1 MLRVSIIYLGYLDD
15 MSLRSRSVSSP
26 DEEAG
31 ARPVKRKRANLTRP
45 MVRQACVMCAKKKA
59 RVSICVILALGL
71 AYGMQCSGG
80 DPCEACMKN
89 SLPCLY
95 NPVQRR

>member
-1 MLRVSIIYLGYLDD
+1 MLRVSIIYLGYLVD

-59 RVSICVILALGL
+59 RVSICVIWFWVWLIR
-71 AYGMQCSGG
+71 CSVPG
-80 DPCEACMKN
+80 
-89 SLPCLY
+89 
-95 NPVQRR
+95 VIRVRRV